1 MIRLDCTLF
10 WQRDLHPI
18 GLKNTPKLLNGHGLF
33 MKRVRRFNLKNSNIL
48 ITGGAG
54 YIGSHIAELL
64 VKSQNKI
71 FIYDN
76 LVTGFRKLINKKAI
90 FIKGDIKNKKKL
102 SNIMK
107 KENIDCIIHLAAYL
121 NISEAEKKKKKY
133 FNNNIGGTKNSVNS
147 FKKYSVKINNF

>member
-10 WQRDLHPI
+10 WQRDLHHI

-90 FIKGDIKNKKKL
+90 FIKGILK
-102 SNIMK
+102 
-107 KENIDCIIHLAAYL
+107 
-121 NISEAEKKKKKY
+121 
-133 FNNNIGGTKNSVNS
+133 
-147 FKKYSVKINNF
+147 

>member
-1 MIRLDCTLF
+1 
-10 WQRDLHPI
+10 
-18 GLKNTPKLLNGHGLF
+18 

-90 FIKGDIKNKKKL
+90 FIKGDIKNKKRL
-102 SNIMK
+102 SNIIK

-133 FNNNIGGTKNSVNS
+133 YNNNIGGTINLVNACKNS
-147 FKKYSVKINNF
+147 SVKIIIF